1 MLWKRLLFVLLLV
14 TALIVPERAVAQEHA
29 TIQALATVV
38 SSLSIVGINDLQFGT
53 VTPSVDKS
61 VDKAEP
67 GFAGEWEITG
77 TAGVEISL
85 DFALPDSLIHQLDS
99 IGLRIDFT
107 NTDVSYD
114 DGSGG
119 QLSPTGVIDPNGPT
133 AADLGGGGQLF
144 VWIGGT
150 VFPAIAQT
158 HGDYAA
164 DIVLTVA
171 YTGS

>member
-1 MLWKRLLFVLLLV
+1 
-14 TALIVPERAVAQEHA
+14 
-29 TIQALATVV
+29 
-38 SSLSIVGINDLQFGT
+38 T

-61 VDKAEP
+61 VDKAAP
-67 GFAGEWEITG
+67 GFAGEWEVTG

-85 DFALPDSLIHQLDS
+85 DFTLPDSLSHELDS
-99 IGLRIDFT
+99 VGLRIDF
-107 NTDVSYD
+107 NSTDVSYD

-133 AADLGGGGQLF
+133 ATDLGGGGQLS

-150 VFPAIAQT
+150 VHPTLSQT
-158 HGDYAA
+158 GGNYAA
-164 DIVLTVA
+164 DIILTVA